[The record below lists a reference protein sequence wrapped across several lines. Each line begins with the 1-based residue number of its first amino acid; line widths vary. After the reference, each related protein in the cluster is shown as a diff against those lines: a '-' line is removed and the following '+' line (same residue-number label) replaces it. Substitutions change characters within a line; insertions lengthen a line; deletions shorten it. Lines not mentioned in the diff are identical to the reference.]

1 MTSLLKR
8 FKYSL
13 EADLHELFDKKEKK
27 NPIAMLNQYIREAEK
42 QTEQTGKLLERQA
55 QLKEKLEGELKEAS
69 EMLEKRTNQLALA
82 TNSGEADL
90 IEFANKEVE
99 TYKLR
104 QYTLLTSI
112 ETTNKEFLELEQK
125 FETMKHK
132 IKDMKVRQLQLMG
145 KENVTRAN
153 HKMDHVLKSKN
164 ETNFDDLSTY
174 IDNLATNIEKDYET
188 TQLEARLRQ
197 LETQNTSNP
206 TPVLELPV
214 STKE

>member
-1 MTSLLKR
+1 
-8 FKYSL
+8 
-13 EADLHELFDKKEKK
+13 
-27 NPIAMLNQYIREAEK
+27 
-42 QTEQTGKLLERQA
+42 
-55 QLKEKLEGELKEAS
+55 
-69 EMLEKRTNQLALA
+69 
-82 TNSGEADL
+82 
-90 IEFANKEVE
+90 
-99 TYKLR
+99 
-104 QYTLLTSI
+104 
-112 ETTNKEFLELEQK
+112 
-125 FETMKHK
+125 
-132 IKDMKVRQLQLMG
+132 MKVRQLQLMG

-197 LETQNTSNP
+197 LETQNASNP